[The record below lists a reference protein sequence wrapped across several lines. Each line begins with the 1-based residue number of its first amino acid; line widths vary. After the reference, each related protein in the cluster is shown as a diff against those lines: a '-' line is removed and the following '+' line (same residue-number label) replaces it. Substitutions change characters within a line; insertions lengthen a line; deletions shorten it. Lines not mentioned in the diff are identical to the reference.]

1 MKLDDRII
9 RTIQSV
15 LDKRPEITL
24 ESRLLEDL
32 LVDSLD
38 KLMIL
43 SALEDEFA
51 ITIAEDDF
59 VEVVTVN
66 DIVEKLKAR
75 GFSDS
80 SGGNY
85 GSERFL

>member
-24 ESRLLEDL
+24 ESRLIEDL
-32 LVDSLD
+32 RIDSLD

-43 SALEDEFA
+43 SALEDEF
-51 ITIAEDDF
+51 TIAIAEEDF
-59 VEVVTVN
+59 LEVVTVS
-66 DIVEKLKAR
+66 DIVEKLKGR
-75 GFSDS
+75 GFFDS
-80 SGGNY
+80 
-85 GSERFL
+85 

>member
-1 MKLDDRII
+1 MEERII
-9 RTIQSV
+9 ITIQSV
-15 LDKRPEITL
+15 LDKRPVITL

-51 ITIAEDDF
+51 IAIAEDDF
-59 VEVVTVN
+59 ADVVTIN
-66 DIVEKLKAR
+66 DIVLKLKSR

-80 SGGNY
+80 
-85 GSERFL
+85 